1 MSSEVKKKFNLQDR
15 LKRPE
20 PAAQPPVIE
29 PVPVEDAEPEV
40 NELKITTYLDADLM
54 TRLNV
59 LVARKKAQKKR
70 GDPRVSL
77 KNELNQAI
85 REYLER
91 QDHS

>member
-1 MSSEVKKKFNLQDR
+1 MSGEVKKKFNLQDR

-20 PAAQPPVIE
+20 PAAPQPAAE
-29 PVPVEDAEPEV
+29 PVPVEAAVPEV

-54 TRLNV
+54 NRLNV
-59 LVARKKAQKKR
+59 LVAKKKSQKKP
-70 GDPRVSL
+70 GEPRVSL

-91 QDHS
+91 ADRS

>member
-20 PAAQPPVIE
+20 PAAPQPVAE
-29 PVPVEDAEPEV
+29 PAPIEDAEPEV
-40 NELKITTYLDADLM
+40 NELKVTTYLDAELV

-59 LVARKKAQKKR
+59 LVAKKKAQKKR

-91 QDHS
+91 EDRG

>member
-20 PAAQPPVIE
+20 PAAQQLVAE
-29 PVPVEDAEPEV
+29 PAPIEDAEPEV
-40 NELKITTYLDADLM
+40 NELKVTTYLDAELV

-59 LVARKKAQKKR
+59 LVAKKKAQKKR

-85 REYLER
+85 REYLGREDR
-91 QDHS
+91 S

>member
-20 PAAQPPVIE
+20 PAAQQLVAE
-29 PVPVEDAEPEV
+29 PAPIEDAEPEV
-40 NELKITTYLDADLM
+40 NELKVTTYLDAELV

-59 LVARKKAQKKR
+59 LVAKKKAQKKR

-91 QDHS
+91 EDRG

>member
-20 PAAQPPVIE
+20 RAAQQLVAE
-29 PVPVEDAEPEV
+29 PAPIEDAEPEV
-40 NELKITTYLDADLM
+40 NELKVTTYLDAELV

-59 LVARKKAQKKR
+59 LVAKKKAQKKR

-91 QDHS
+91 EDRG

>member
-20 PAAQPPVIE
+20 PAAQQPGAE
-29 PVPVEDAEPEV
+29 PAPIEDAESEV
-40 NELKITTYLDADLM
+40 NELKVTTYLNVELV

-59 LVARKKAQKKR
+59 LVAKKKAQKKR

-91 QDHS
+91 QDRS